1 MLTAR
6 PDPRSSL
13 LTVRVRGEAI
23 SLPMHSSYGRV
34 EVDAET
40 TDAWAQCVAVAA
52 RLDLDEGDVHAEL
65 LTGLRAWGVA

>member
-1 MLTAR
+1 MSTAR

-23 SLPMHSSYGRV
+23 SLPLHTHCGRV
-34 EVDAET
+34 EVDYET

-52 RLDLDEGDVHAEL
+52 RLDLDEADVHAEL
-65 LTGLRAWGVA
+65 LTGLREWGVA